1 MRAATLTPRGAAGDK
16 RPMARPVRRQHINL
30 GGIDAVKH
38 GAPWGGGDIYYEL
51 MEMGWRR
58 FITLVT
64 AVFFGVNLL
73 YGGIYAVLPAG
84 TIEHMTPGSIEEGFF
99 FSVET
104 IATVGYGN
112 MAPATHLGHAVAVIE
127 ILTGLFLT
135 AALTGLI
142 FQRFARPRDSLIFSD
157 KLVIARVGDRRLA
170 MMRLAGTRARPLAD
184 VVASMALLEPVV
196 LPTGRRYA
204 QQVDLPLRNTRNAMM
219 ALAWT
224 LVHIIDDASPLGK
237 VIDGDE
243 AIRITVTIRGLDTLL
258 SNPSFGSKIY
268 TRADIRIDEEF
279 IDIFDNRDDG
289 SIHLDLTQL
298 HATRPATDPFA
309 GGVLAGGPEVKG

>member
-1 MRAATLTPRGAAGDK
+1 
-16 RPMARPVRRQHINL
+16 MARPVRRQRIDL
-30 GGIDAVKH
+30 GGLHAVKH
-38 GAPWGGGDIYYEL
+38 GAPWGKGDLYYEL

-58 FITLVT
+58 FIAFVT
-64 AVFFGVNLL
+64 VVFCGVNLL
-73 YGGIYAVLPAG
+73 YGAIYAALPAG
-84 TIEHMTPGSIEEGFF
+84 AIEHMPPGSIEDGFF

-104 IATVGYGN
+104 LATVGYGN
-112 MAPATHLGHAVAVIE
+112 MAPATHLGHIVAVVE

-142 FQRFARPRDSLIFSD
+142 FQRFARPQDSLIFSD
-157 KLVIARVGDRRLA
+157 KLVVVRIGDRRLA
-170 MMRLAGTRARPLAD
+170 MVRLAGTRARPLAD
-184 VVASMALLEPVV
+184 VTASMALLEAVV

-224 LVHIIDDASPLGK
+224 LVHVVDDASPLAK
-237 VIDGDE
+237 VIDDP
-243 AIRITVTIRGLDTLL
+243 AQNIRITVTIRGLDTLL
-258 SNPSFGSKIY
+258 SNPSFGSHIY
-268 TRADIRIDEEF
+268 TRADICIDEEF
-279 IDIFDNRDDG
+279 VDIFDNRDDG

-309 GGVLAGGPEVKG
+309 GGVIAGAPPAG